1 MSCIFESNL
10 RNNPMHNRHILRE
23 EFGDR
28 PFMPEDP
35 TDGKPEEMPE
45 SEVSDDLSDMQND
58 IDQEKVVQIYA
69 EKVRW
74 PDDSDGDPDNYDEDT
89 EDMGEETFEDAEEVY
104 KKLVDLGVQQDMK
117 ATGSTWWQSEVEQ
130 DYTEGWEITY
140 TIHPQSGFTQED
152 IDYINGRI
160 RGDIESPDPKFSKWD
175 RDDDYGTEG
184 DEPQEDVVNMESCV
198 MGSNLFGHGGYGRA
212 ILREMY
218 EDEDGYEDPE
228 ATDDPINTEDD
239 EAFGE
244 PPEQDIGMETSD
256 TIGERI
262 ANIFDGSEETIND
275 AIDFMQTNGFNV
287 DAPADT
293 VDNATWKEL
302 FDYIAP
308 TSDVDSMMNDFTGK
322 PMMND
327 EDAEQ
332 AENDAAN
339 DYYEEHPE
347 EDDSWDT
354 DSAQLPESFELHSML
369 TVEGEPK
376 YEEPEVKK
384 EPKPK
389 APTLTAKRNRRLR
402 SKTRNIQLWNNKKK
416 CFDPKYINTRF
427 TKMSDANEAIKRLGE
442 SVEQPLRI
450 KGVHEIYPD
459 YDSGVGGYDSDAA
472 FLIDE
477 YIGYMA
483 KSWYTNGHIP
493 EEEEQEIRDSL
504 TAVLVEF
511 EYWHDEDEDFEAGY
525 EDGEIL
531 FIICDDGGLCGVD
544 LMGQDFPDGVFE
556 QARDAAY
563 KHVGI
568 EYTMY
573 CGPEK

>member
-23 EFGDR
+23 EFGNR

-35 TDGKPEEMPE
+35 TDGNPEEMPE
-45 SEVSDDLSDMQND
+45 AEVADDLSDAQND

-74 PDDSDGDPDNYDEDT
+74 PEDSDGDPDNYEEET
-89 EDMGEETFEDAEEVY
+89 EDMGEKTFDDAEEVY
-104 KKLVDLGVQQDMK
+104 KQLVDLGVQQDMK

-198 MGSNLFGHGGYGRA
+198 MGSNLLGHGGYGRA

-228 ATDDPINTEDD
+228 ATDDPINTEED

-262 ANIFDGSEETIND
+262 ASMFDGSEETIND

-327 EDAEQ
+327 EDAER
-332 AENDAAN
+332 AEEDAAN

-354 DSAQLPESFELHSML
+354 DAAQLPESFELHSML

-389 APTLTAKRNRRLR
+389 APALTAKRNRRLR

-442 SVEQPLRI
+442 SAFSDLVKEEALKELQLDESHYLV
-450 KGVHEIYPD
+450 GNEIRMVFDFKSDWD
-459 YDSGVGGYDSDAA
+459 YEEAKRLFDELFTGKTAFDNWESDFSPIWMIISPYRNQFFVYSSLGKRKTAQKMKQFRDRLYAHDISCHVKVDGEVGG
-472 FLIDE
+472 
-477 YIGYMA
+477 
-483 KSWYTNGHIP
+483 WTWN
-493 EEEEQEIRDSL
+493 
-504 TAVLVEF
+504 
-511 EYWHDEDEDFEAGY
+511 
-525 EDGEIL
+525 
-531 FIICDDGGLCGVD
+531 
-544 LMGQDFPDGVFE
+544 
-556 QARDAAY
+556 
-563 KHVGI
+563 
-568 EYTMY
+568 
-573 CGPEK
+573 